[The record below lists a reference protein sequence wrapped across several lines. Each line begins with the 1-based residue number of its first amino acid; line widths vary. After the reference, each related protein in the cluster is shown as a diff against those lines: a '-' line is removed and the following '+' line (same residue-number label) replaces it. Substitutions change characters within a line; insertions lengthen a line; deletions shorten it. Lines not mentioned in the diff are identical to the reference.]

1 MRKVTDDIRMLAALY
16 TQLNQYRKDNFKP
29 ILTGKFKKLAFA
41 KNSITDKL
49 LGNDLRKK
57 IEDIQKS
64 KNITVAGFSDN
75 TTGNGPYNNKT
86 TGNFSYNNRQSSET
100 FGGNSK
106 GNLKGRF
113 LDQRYPSP
121 NKRVRGGREFNKSR

>member
-1 MRKVTDDIRMLAALY
+1 M
-16 TQLNQYRKDNFKP
+16 
-29 ILTGKFKKLAFA
+29 KLAFA
-41 KNSITDKL
+41 NNSVTDNFFGDEL
-49 LGNDLRKK
+49 QKK

-64 KNITVAGFSDN
+64 KNITVTGFSDK

-100 FGGNSK
+100 FDGNSK
-106 GNLKGRF
+106 GNCKGRF

-121 NKRVRGGREFNKSR
+121 SHVRPTG